1 MVLRVRGE
9 VVKLVNHVNLT
20 LGPWR
25 KRESSP
31 ERREAA
37 TPSLIE
43 SGGREGKWPRPVR
56 GEVELRRSLL

>member
-37 TPSLIE
+37 TSSLIE
-43 SGGREGKWPRPVR
+43 SGGREGSGRDRCEERWSSAGP
-56 GEVELRRSLL
+56 LL